1 MAENVQVFVFLPFL
15 PPHLPPIPP
24 KPPLT
29 PPSTHAPRPG
39 SVVRMRPKAASERL
53 QPSVVS
59 ISSDNQ
65 VTVEQPTNV
74 LEKMGIA
81 NKAALSRSFTY
92 DKAFGE
98 ATSQEQLFA
107 ATVAP
112 VVDEVMKGFSCT
124 VFAYGQTGTGKSYTM
139 EGPKRS
145 DGSIDTEGPGA
156 GIIPRAI
163 KRVFAALPVSERG
176 KGGGGGGG
184 RGCRKFPHA
193 HMARTRAPSCP
204 KLTQPPPHP
213 PTPTSHPTPPP
224 HAGKGRG
231 GLRLGGEGVLPRDLQ

>member
-1 MAENVQVFVFLPFL
+1 
-15 PPHLPPIPP
+15 
-24 KPPLT
+24 
-29 PPSTHAPRPG
+29 
-39 SVVRMRPKAASERL
+39 MRPKAASERS

-59 ISSDNQ
+59 ITSDSQ
-65 VTVEQPTNV
+65 VTVEQPTTV

-139 EGPKRS
+139 EGPKRG
-145 DGSIDTEGPGA
+145 DGTIDTEGPGA

-163 KRVFAALPVSERG
+163 KRIFAALPVRLAAT
-176 KGGGGGGG
+176 
-184 RGCRKFPHA
+184 CV
-193 HMARTRAPSCP
+193 APPFS
-204 KLTQPPPHP
+204 PPPPFYPHP
-213 PTPTSHPTPPP
+213 LPSRTPPP
-224 HAGKGRG
+224 AGKGRG
-231 GLRLGGEGVLPRDLQ
+231 GLRLGGKGVLPRDLQRKAGRSPLSGPLLLSI

>member
-1 MAENVQVFVFLPFL
+1 
-15 PPHLPPIPP
+15 
-24 KPPLT
+24 
-29 PPSTHAPRPG
+29 
-39 SVVRMRPKAASERL
+39 MRPKAASERL

-163 KRVFAALPVSERG
+163 KRVFAALPVSVVCVW
-176 KGGGGGGG
+176 GGEEWRWWGELL
-184 RGCRKFPHA
+184 GCPACAHTRTHA
-193 HMARTRAPSCP
+193 RARAPP
-204 KLTQPPPHP
+204 LPPPP
-213 PTPTSHPTPPP
+213 RSRRRRAPHPTTHAPPP
-224 HAGKGRG
+224 RRKRARRAATGW
-231 GLRLGGEGVLPRDLQ
+231 

>member
-176 KGGGGGGG
+176 EGGGGG
-184 RGCRKFPHA
+184 RGAWMPQISTRTHGAHA
-193 HMARTRAPSCP
+193 RSLLPQAHATAAAP
-204 KLTQPPPHP
+204 TNAHIPPHTP
-213 PTPTSHPTPPP
+213 PTRRKRARRAAT
-224 HAGKGRG
+224 GW
-231 GLRLGGEGVLPRDLQ
+231 